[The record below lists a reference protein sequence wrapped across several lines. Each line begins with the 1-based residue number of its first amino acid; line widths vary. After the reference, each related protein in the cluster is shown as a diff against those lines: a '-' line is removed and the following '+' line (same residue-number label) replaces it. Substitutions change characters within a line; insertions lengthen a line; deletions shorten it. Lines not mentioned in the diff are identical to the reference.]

1 LSVKLRPVTQKDWK
15 FILEIRN
22 QEEVRMACYDTSMID
37 YHKHEKY
44 MKKLDNTLNCKQW
57 IIVFNGIDVG
67 QAKIDDLVLG
77 YMLTKTYRGKGI
89 WSDAYEL
96 VLQEV
101 RKIGYKKLKGTVKYE
116 QKKQLEI
123 ALKLGFVITGD
134 LYKDGKAV
142 GYDMEKIL

>member
-1 LSVKLRPVTQKDWK
+1 MNVKLRPVKKNDWK

-22 QEEVRMACYDTSMID
+22 QEEVRMACYDTSIID
-37 YHKHEKY
+37 YNDHEKY

-57 IIVFNGIDVG
+57 IIVFNDIDVG
-67 QAKIDDLVLG
+67 QAKVDDLVLG
-77 YMLTKTYRGKGI
+77 YMLTKKYRGKGI

-134 LYKDGKAV
+134 LYKDGKAA

>member
-1 LSVKLRPVTQKDWK
+1 MNVKLRPVTQKDWK

-22 QEEVRMACYDTSMID
+22 QEEVRMACYDTSIID
-37 YHKHEKY
+37 YHNHEKY
-44 MKKLDNTLNCKQW
+44 MKKLDNTVNCKQW

-67 QAKIDDLVLG
+67 QAKVDDLILG
-77 YMLTKTYRGKGI
+77 YMVTKKYRGKGI

-142 GYDMEKIL
+142 GYDMEKML

>member
-1 LSVKLRPVTQKDWK
+1 MNVKLRPVTQNDWK

-22 QEEVRMACYDTSMID
+22 QEEVRMACYDTSIID
-37 YHKHEKY
+37 YHDHKKY

-57 IIVFNGIDVG
+57 IIVFNDIDVG
-67 QAKIDDLVLG
+67 QAKVDDLVLG
-77 YMLTKTYRGKGI
+77 YMLTKKYRGKGI

-134 LYKDGKAV
+134 LYKDGKAA

>member
-1 LSVKLRPVTQKDWK
+1 
-15 FILEIRN
+15 
-22 QEEVRMACYDTSMID
+22 
-37 YHKHEKY
+37 
-44 MKKLDNTLNCKQW
+44 MKKLDNTVNCKQW
-57 IIVFNGIDVG
+57 IIVFNDIDVG
-67 QAKIDDLVLG
+67 QAKVDDLVLG
-77 YMLTKTYRGKGI
+77 YMLTKKYRGKGI

-142 GYDMEKIL
+142 GYDMEKML

>member
-1 LSVKLRPVTQKDWK
+1 MLG
-15 FILEIRN
+15 
-22 QEEVRMACYDTSMID
+22 
-37 YHKHEKY
+37 
-44 MKKLDNTLNCKQW
+44 QW
-57 IIVFNGIDVG
+57 IIVFNDIDVG
-67 QAKIDDLVLG
+67 QAKVDDLVLG
-77 YMLTKTYRGKGI
+77 YMLTKKYRGKGI

-134 LYKDGKAV
+134 LYKDGKAA

>member
-1 LSVKLRPVTQKDWK
+1 MNVKLRPVTQNDWK

-22 QEEVRMACYDTSMID
+22 QEEVRTACYDTSIID

-44 MKKLDNTLNCKQW
+44 MKKLYSTLNCKQW

-67 QAKIDDLVLG
+67 QAKVDDLVLG
-77 YMLTKTYRGKGI
+77 YMLTKKYIGKGI

-134 LYKDGKAV
+134 LYKAGKAV